1 MPRGKFKLMI
11 QISPRL
17 GSTKPPVAPPSPVSS
32 SSSSSASS
40 DSGDDNDSSSSTLE
54 ALEAEHESLTTM
66 MEDLKK
72 QMASIEIASTQIN
85 SQVETICKKAKED
98 DDVFDW
104 EEEPLKPA
112 KPAVEEWLSAH
123 ELPLKPTLRQF
134 MGAVFD
140 AAKSL
145 DLATRIITLKK
156 EDADVISAG
165 QRRITV
171 FELLGFLS
179 ELFE

>member
-1 MPRGKFKLMI
+1 MI

-17 GSTKPPVAPPSPVSS
+17 GASKPPVAPPSPISSATSS
-32 SSSSSASS
+32 SSSSV
-40 DSGDDNDSSSSTLE
+40 SGDSSSSTLD
-54 ALEAEHESLTTM
+54 ALEADHESLTAM
-66 MEDLKK
+66 LEDLKK
-72 QMASIEIASTQIN
+72 QMASIEVASTQIN
-85 SQVETICKKAKED
+85 SQVETICKRAKED
-98 DDVFDW
+98 DEVFDW

-123 ELPLKPTLRQF
+123 ELPLKPTLREF
-134 MGAVFD
+134 MGGVFD

-145 DLATRIITLKK
+145 DLATRMITLKK